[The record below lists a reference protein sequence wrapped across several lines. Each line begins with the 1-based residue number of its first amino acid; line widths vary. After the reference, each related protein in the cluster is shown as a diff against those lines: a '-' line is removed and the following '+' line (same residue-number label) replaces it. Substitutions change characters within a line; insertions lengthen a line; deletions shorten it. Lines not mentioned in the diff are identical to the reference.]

1 MTGGEFAF
9 LWACIIGLIV
19 LPVIIILSPTK
30 ETNMSTFNDTKPAK
44 TLYHRAINRA
54 YYHRQSHAAVAHII
68 LYAAACVAAI
78 AAAAIVVQVAVA

>member
-1 MTGGEFAF
+1 MTGGEFAL
-9 LWACIIGLIV
+9 LWACIMGLIV
-19 LPVIIILSPTK
+19 LPIFAALLPTK
-30 ETNMSTFNDTKPAK
+30 ESNMTTFNDTKPAK

>member
-19 LPVIIILSPTK
+19 LPVIVTLLPTK
-30 ETNMSTFNDTKPAK
+30 ESNMSTILDTKPAK
-44 TLYHRAINRA
+44 TLYHRIINRA

-78 AAAAIVVQVAVA
+78 AAAVIVVQVAVA